1 MSFALLLLPAFI
13 PIPGWEPRTGDPTG
27 PNKIWLRWTTP
38 ESNTDP
44 SGLGKGIAYVI
55 EEDFCEKM
63 IPSFRDCSGS
73 DCWVNC
79 HEING
84 AILRAFANYEANHA
98 LLRFVNVTEP
108 CMREPAVAA
117 CRANIE
123 TQCTELG
130 LEDNFDCVSQR
141 GNCTKLCTEA
151 ELFITSEEMASHE
164 TTVGG
169 DTIAFV
175 KHWKSVGLTEAESA
189 LITEA
194 NPRLP
199 TGDHPSF
206 TNGIIR
212 KSTFTVLRN
221 HKCFYL
227 DNTFCGGLHDMENR
241 NGISVI
247 VFFAIVCFLSFTIAM
262 VILLIKLCRA
272 GCTFAKHKGGWSRGF
287 HDSLQ
292 ILSDRLMLTWVV
304 LFLVI
309 SGPTVRHAR
318 PRRRARPRR
327 PPAAHRGAPS
337 PSSQIFFEVV
347 QPCMDCFDF
356 EAMTTH
362 EVGHVLGLGHPDVGG
377 DVANIAFK
385 EGARLDASTC
395 ANATLAPW
403 QEGGLTEIHPLPED
417 NWVIMLSLA
426 TKIARPCLSDDDL
439 EGLNALYP
447 TCSHARQLPASP
459 ICIRS
464 KKNRGVIRMFMYIF
478 VPFLVTAMLSLCC
491 VKATKRDAKKNLA
504 NRRLQLALRLP
515 TEKDERH
522 AAVAMQKMYRA
533 HHPHHPPPRRG
544 SGAAGGAAPK
554 PQTPR
559 LLQEARRDRV

>member
-1 MSFALLLLPAFI
+1 MSFALILLPAFI

-130 LEDNFDCVSQR
+130 LEENFDCVSQR

-247 VFFAIVCFLSFTIAM
+247 VFFAIVCFLSFAIAM

-309 SGPTVRHAR
+309 SGPTVRRARRARPPAR
-318 PRRRARPRR
+318 PRRAARPPPTAAR
-327 PPAAHRGAPS
+327 PPPLLR
-337 PSSQIFFEVV
+337 SSSRW
-347 QPCMDCFDF
+347 CSR
-356 EAMTTH
+356 AWT
-362 EVGHVLGLGHPDVGG
+362 
-377 DVANIAFK
+377 
-385 EGARLDASTC
+385 AST
-395 ANATLAPW
+395 
-403 QEGGLTEIHPLPED
+403 
-417 NWVIMLSLA
+417 S
-426 TKIARPCLSDDDL
+426 
-439 EGLNALYP
+439 
-447 TCSHARQLPASP
+447 
-459 ICIRS
+459 
-464 KKNRGVIRMFMYIF
+464 
-478 VPFLVTAMLSLCC
+478 
-491 VKATKRDAKKNLA
+491 
-504 NRRLQLALRLP
+504 RR
-515 TEKDERH
+515 
-522 AAVAMQKMYRA
+522 
-533 HHPHHPPPRRG
+533 
-544 SGAAGGAAPK
+544 
-554 PQTPR
+554 
-559 LLQEARRDRV
+559 